1 MKLHGDSVFMT
12 RQYPAKFIFAPI
24 YEIRGTSIYMTRHHP
39 DSYIESDV
47 MEIKHSQSRRRP
59 VSGAVLGE
67 SEEMA
72 KPEAEVLDAA
82 LDIGF
87 GDKHA

>member
-1 MKLHGDSVFMT
+1 
-12 RQYPAKFIFAPI
+12 
-24 YEIRGTSIYMTRHHP
+24 
-39 DSYIESDV
+39 

-59 VSGAVLGE
+59 VLSAVLGE
-67 SEEMA
+67 SDEIA

-87 GDKHA
+87 DDKHA